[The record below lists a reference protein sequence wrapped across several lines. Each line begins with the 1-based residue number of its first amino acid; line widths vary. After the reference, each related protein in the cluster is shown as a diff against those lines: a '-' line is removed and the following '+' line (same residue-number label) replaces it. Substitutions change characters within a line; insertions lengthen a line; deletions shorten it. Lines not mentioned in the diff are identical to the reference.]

1 MFISFKNL
9 YIKLVSHATQQLLS
23 EYNLKPPACHLKSL
37 SVYRCKSNEKKFFL
51 GIFFAW
57 AVMGNQG
64 KNVSGRE
71 NLSAK
76 RLPEPATAI
85 SIA

>member
-37 SVYRCKSNEKKFFL
+37 SVYSCKSNEKKVFFRD
-51 GIFFAW
+51 FFTL
-57 AVMGNQG
+57 AVMENRG

-76 RLPEPATAI
+76 RLPEPATAT